1 MMLRLENVGAIKKAS
16 VNLTGL
22 TIIAGKNGTG
32 KSTIGKT
39 VYTIIKAVKEKDKIL
54 KETRKQSA
62 EMLCM
67 RTFFT
72 LQNDIK
78 NYDARVG
85 ITGGNVNN
93 DAVLL
98 RTQFELNVFARI
110 LIELIDKGQL
120 EEAQSLVYSRL
131 KIISEFSD
139 KVGTQ
144 TKNLASSFLQ
154 TLIDQLKSKDFINDV
169 HAALSYMYNKVF
181 NYQINNLVSH
191 ETSKITFDNFLSYSV
206 SNNADVLSFSKRL
219 YINKVEPNIQ
229 STIFQNATLIETP
242 LILQLQKNEDTENIP
257 TYWLDLIEK
266 IKTGLK
272 SNNTLLEGVLQDI
285 YKEVNSL
292 LGGSLEYN
300 SDEQKMVFVKNEFNN
315 GKLFVNNMSSGE
327 KMLAIFQN
335 FVKSGLL
342 RPEHLLI
349 LDEPENHLHPEWQL
363 ALAKILTQLAGA
375 GFPILVNSHSPDFI
389 QALKIFS
396 EEDENISSKTKFY
409 LANMN
414 TGIIEDKTDMVYEV
428 LDELSTPINNIFREV
443 LNRNKNV

>member
-54 KETRKQSA
+54 EETRKQSA

-342 RPEHLLI
+342 GPEHLLI

>member
-1 MMLRLENVGAIKKAS
+1 MMLHLENVGAIKKAS

-110 LIELIDKGQL
+110 LIELIDKEQL

-342 RPEHLLI
+342 GPEHLLI

-396 EEDENISSKTKFY
+396 DEDENISSKTKFY

>member
-54 KETRKQSA
+54 EETRKQSA

-342 RPEHLLI
+342 GPEHLLI

-414 TGIIEDKTDMVYEV
+414 TGVIEDKTDMVYEV